1 METNNLIAKAE
12 ATINCSIDKVWDA
25 FVNPQTIKKYMFGT
39 TVVSDFKVGSNI
51 TWKGE
56 WNGKPYEDKGQILQ
70 LKPNRT
76 LQYNHFSPMMGLP
89 DVPENYHTVTVELS
103 EKGRQTKVILTQ
115 DKNATEEARQHS
127 EKNWNMMLNELKKLL
142 ENNS

>member
-1 METNNLIAKAE
+1 METKNLIAKAE
-12 ATINCSIDKVWDA
+12 TTINCSIDKAWDA

-39 TVVSDFKVGSNI
+39 TVVSDFKEGSNI

-70 LKPNRT
+70 LKPKT
-76 LQYNHFSPMMGLP
+76 KLQYNHYSPMMGLP
-89 DVPENYHTVTVELS
+89 DVPENYHTLTVELS
-103 EKGRQTKVILTQ
+103 EKGRQTLVKLTQ